1 MHRRIAQSAGQIIG
15 QMSGLQVIGLDIAKN
30 VFQLH
35 TVDMSTGEIVN
46 VQLKRAKVLGYFANR
61 VPCLIGIEA
70 CGGAHHRIP
79 GESWIC
85 GISQSK
91 FYPPPSQLA
100 AAVAPPRAAE
110 RRPSSPASAVLLK
123 IVIRG

>member
-1 MHRRIAQSAGQIIG
+1 M
-15 QMSGLQVIGLDIAKN
+15 
-30 VFQLH
+30 FQLH
-35 TVDMSTGEIVN
+35 TVDVGTGEIVK
-46 VQLKRAKVLGYFANR
+46 VRLKRANVLWHFANCA
-61 VPCLIGIEA
+61 PCLIGIEA